1 MFSGLKWGVQGVV
14 QGIGEGGRLG
24 FFLWSGVW
32 QVNR

>member
-24 FFLWSGVW
+24 FFCGRGSG
-32 QVNR
+32 R